1 MALAL
6 DMKAISLARSLLP
19 GWTKAAGLAQE
30 QPDLA
35 SFNDTLNRMAGPCG
49 YILIQCSRSWP
60 QVLAVSA

>member
-49 YILIQCSRSWP
+49 
-60 QVLAVSA
+60 